1 MIKISIETEDLNNIV
16 NITLKYSE
24 MSLKKRSVIGVNLA
38 DRSITL
44 QNEIVQ
50 LKFLDVFTIIEN
62 KENLKGFSFDVKTIS
77 KLKYPTKEIEIKF
90 LKNMVYVKSGK
101 LEVDIRS
108 EYSYEEFYERMV
120 NTLESIQIENKSLL
134 KAVQKVN
141 LPFSFYKGDSNKAP
155 ILIRGNENTVQV
167 SASDGFSLCRFST
180 TGTTTGKFEAQIPRI
195 IFSSFLNKKLEK
207 DGITTIEIQ
216 EMAVKI
222 KSGSIILITSQINE
236 IVDDFQGVLDGLN
249 HWDFHAEMEKSELS
263 LALKSIS
270 GSMSDKK
277 SVNYIQCKIKPKD
290 NCFDLNYS
298 SSKTGGITYNGI
310 GLNFVS
316 NKIESAQLIINLHAK
331 SFEDFTNLLEKKF
344 DWYGS
349 KKAIYY
355 KESNESGTIE
365 YMFPTINV

>member
-24 MSLKKRSVIGVNLA
+24 MSLKKRSVIGVNIE

-62 KENLKGFSFDVKTIS
+62 KEDLKGFSFDVKSIS
-77 KLKYPTKEIEIKF
+77 KLKYPTKQVELRF
-90 LKNMVYVKSGK
+90 LANTVYINSGK
-101 LEVDIRS
+101 LEVGIRS
-108 EYSYEEFYERMV
+108 EYTYEDFHERKV
-120 NTLESIQIENKSLL
+120 DTLESIIVENKDLL
-134 KAVQKVN
+134 KAIQKVN

-155 ILIRGNENTVQV
+155 ILIKGNDGIV
-167 SASDGFSLCRFST
+167 SIGASDGFSLCRFT
-180 TGTTTGKFEAQIPRI
+180 TKGQTLGEFEAQIPRI
-195 IFSSFLNKKLEK
+195 IFSSFLNNKLEK
-207 DGITTIEIQ
+207 AGTTSIEIQ

-236 IVDDFQGVLDGLN
+236 VVDDFQAVFDGLSN
-249 HWDFHAEMEKSELS
+249 WDFHAEMEKSELN

-277 SVNYIQCKIKPKD
+277 AVNYIQCKIKPAE

-298 SSKTGGITYNGI
+298 SSKTGGISYNGI
-310 GLNFVS
+310 GLNFIV
-316 NKIESAQLIINLHAK
+316 NKINTNQLVINLHAK

-344 DWYGS
+344 NWYGS
-349 KKAIYY
+349 RKAIYY
-355 KESNESGTIE
+355 SEVNESGTIE
-365 YMFPTINV
+365 YLFPTINV

>member
-1 MIKISIETEDLNNIV
+1 MLKINIDTEDLINIV

-24 MSLKKRSVIGVNLA
+24 MSLKKRSVIGVNIA
-38 DRSITL
+38 DNSITL

-50 LKFLDVFTIIEN
+50 LKFLNVFTITEN
-62 KENLKGFSFDVKTIS
+62 KESLKGFSFDVKSIS

-90 LKNMVYVKSGK
+90 LKNVVYVKSGK
-101 LEVDIRS
+101 LEVNIRS
-108 EYSYEEFYERMV
+108 EYTYEEFYEIKV
-120 NTLESIQIENKSLL
+120 NTLESIKIENKNLL

-155 ILIRGNENTVQV
+155 ILIKGNDGAVQI

-180 TGTTTGKFEAQIPRI
+180 VGVISGKFEAQIPRI

-216 EMAVKI
+216 NMSVKI
-222 KSGSIILITSQINE
+222 KSGSVILITSQINE
-236 IVDDFQGVLDGLN
+236 IVDDFQSILDGLS
-249 HWDFHAEMEKSELS
+249 HWDFHVEMEKNELS
-263 LALKSIS
+263 SALKSIS

-277 SVNYIQCKIKPKD
+277 SVNYIQCKIKPKE

-298 SSKTGGITYNGI
+298 SSKTGGITYSNI
-310 GLNFVS
+310 DVVFVS
-316 NKIESAQLIINLHAK
+316 NKIESTQLVINLHAK

-344 DWYGS
+344 SWYGS
-349 KKAIYY
+349 KRAVYY
-355 KESNESGTIE
+355 KEQNEFGMIE